1 MTPQTPAPPAATAPA
16 PISGTLVQLTVSEP
30 LEIHLYSSSVISAIG
45 AVIVLAL
52 ILWPLLRNWRY
63 LKTFEIDQA
72 EIGIGSQ
79 KVKLTPNEVDR
90 QIAYKIWVELSTRK
104 IGLPIDLDHDVIVE
118 IYDSW
123 HTFFTVTRE
132 LIKDI
137 PVNKYRRKD
146 TEQIVKLSIA
156 VLNEGLRPHL
166 TTWQARFRR
175 WYERSVTIT
184 ELIEQGPQ
192 DIQKQF
198 PQYAALSADLLAVN
212 ARLIVYRKTMSDLVL
227 SR

>member
-1 MTPQTPAPPAATAPA
+1 MTPQTSTLPAATAPS
-16 PISGTLVQLTVSEP
+16 PSSGTLVQFTVSEP
-30 LEIHLYSSSVISAIG
+30 LEVHFYSSSVVSALG
-45 AVIVLAL
+45 AFVAIAL
-52 ILWPLLRNWRY
+52 ILWPLARNWRY
-63 LKTFEIDQA
+63 LKSFEIDQA

-79 KVKLTPNEVDR
+79 KVKLTPNDVDR

-104 IGLPIDLDHDVIVE
+104 IGLPIDLEHDVIIEV
-118 IYDSW
+118 YDSW
-123 HTFFTVTRE
+123 HTFFSVTRE

-146 TEQIVKLSIA
+146 TEQIVRLSIA

-175 WYERSVTIT
+175 WYDRGVTDT
-184 ELIEQGPQ
+184 ALIEQAPQ

-198 PQYAALSADLLAVN
+198 PQYAALSTDLLAVN
-212 ARLIVYRKTMSDLVL
+212 ERLIAYRKIMSDLVL
-227 SR
+227 AK